1 MTKIVLLGDSVS
13 LRIRPVRSAH
23 AEKTYAEHLMALN
36 QGFFVV
42 NLGRGATSIKSQMA
56 DMDPIIRQF
65 PDFYVLNFGIV
76 DCSTRSVPEWVF
88 RFINTIKPTEWLI
101 RRWTRKAVDFF
112 EKKNRKFLVLLR
124 GKRSW
129 TSEKDFKSVYLKT
142 IKLLQKETGAQIIC
156 LGINQTDERVESQL
170 PGTKQKI
177 NQYNQLIKQVC
188 ESTGCSFV
196 DTYNLIEPKNVPDG
210 IHFDAVGHKQVAF
223 LIRDIINSKG
233 SC

>member
-1 MTKIVLLGDSVS
+1 MTKIVILGDSVS
-13 LRIRPVRSAH
+13 LRIRPVRRDAT
-23 AEKTYAEHLMALN
+23 EKTYAEHLAALN
-36 QGFFVV
+36 PRFFVV
-42 NLGRGATSIKSQMA
+42 NLGRGAASIKSQMV

-88 RFINTIKPTEWLI
+88 RFVNTIKPSEWLI
-101 RRWTRKAVDFF
+101 RRWARKFVDFF
-112 EKKNRKFLVLLR
+112 EKKNRKSLVLLR

-142 IKLLQKETGAQIIC
+142 IKLLQKETGAQLIC

-177 NQYNQLIKQVC
+177 NQYNQVIKQVC

-210 IHFDAVGHKQVAF
+210 IHFDAAGHKQVAL
-223 LIRDIINSKG
+223 LILEIVNSK
-233 SC
+233 SPC

>member
-1 MTKIVLLGDSVS
+1 
-13 LRIRPVRSAH
+13 
-23 AEKTYAEHLMALN
+23 
-36 QGFFVV
+36 
-42 NLGRGATSIKSQMA
+42 MA

>member
-1 MTKIVLLGDSVS
+1 MTKIVILGDSVS
-13 LRIRPVRSAH
+13 LRIRPVRKDAT
-23 AEKTYAEHLMALN
+23 EKTYAEHLAALN

-42 NLGRGATSIKSQMA
+42 NLGRGATSIKGQLA
-56 DMDPIIRQF
+56 DMDPIIRHF

-76 DCSTRSVPEWVF
+76 DCSSRSVPEWVF
-88 RFINTIKPTEWLI
+88 RFINTIKPNEGLI
-101 RRWTRKAVDFF
+101 RRWTRKGVDFF
-112 EKKNRKFLVLLR
+112 EKKNRKLLVVLR

-177 NQYNQLIKQVC
+177 ILYNQVINQVC
-188 ESTGCSFV
+188 ESTGCSYV
-196 DTYNLIEPKNVPDG
+196 DTYNLIEPNNVPDG
-210 IHFDAVGHKQVAF
+210 IHFDATGHKQVAL
-223 LIRDIINSKG
+223 LIQEIVNSKIP
-233 SC
+233 C